1 MRLAELGPMDF
12 SARLGPIRA
21 SAGRVRQLLHDEK
34 VVVCFGSRAKLCFFL
49 AGHLEEHQLAGA
61 FTTAAEALSCIAS
74 EQPGFL
80 LCSDQLEAGCG
91 LDLVITVKQRWP
103 AIRTLLLIGGSA
115 RIALLRAAVD
125 AGCDGLLLESS
136 MGMGTATST
145 LEMICRGGIVVDRA
159 LLPLLRAGGQNDPT
173 HDHLQTL
180 SPRELEVLT
189 LLCRG
194 SNNAEIAEQLVIA
207 LDTVK
212 SHIKNLLLKL
222 GARGRTHAAVMAL
235 ELGLVEWPTQD
246 GGR

>member
-1 MRLAELGPMDF
+1 MDF

-21 SAGRVRQLLHDEK
+21 SAGRVRQLLHDAK

-61 FTTAAEALSCIAS
+61 FTTAAETLRCIAS

-80 LCSDQLEAGCG
+80 FCSDQLEDGCG
-91 LDLVITVKQRWP
+91 LELMIAVKQRWP
-103 AIRTLLLIGGSA
+103 AMRTLLLISGRPRA
-115 RIALLRAAVD
+115 ALLRAAVD

-145 LEMICRGGIVVDRA
+145 LETICRGGIVVDRA
-159 LLPLLRAGGQNDPT
+159 LLALLRQSGQGDPS

-180 SPRELEVLT
+180 SARELEVLT

-194 SNNAEIAEQLVIA
+194 GSNVEIAEQLVIA
-207 LDTVK
+207 PDTVK

-235 ELGLVEWPTQD
+235 ELGLVEWPSQD
-246 GGR
+246 GRR

>member
-1 MRLAELGPMDF
+1 MDF

-21 SAGRVRQLLHDEK
+21 SAGRVRQLLHDNK

-49 AGHLEEHQLAGA
+49 AGHLEEQQLAGA
-61 FTTAAEALSCIAS
+61 FTTADEALRCIAG

-80 LCSDQLEAGCG
+80 FCSDQLESGCG
-91 LDLVITVKQRWP
+91 LELVIAVKQRWP
-103 AIRTLLLIGGSA
+103 AIRTLLLISG
-115 RIALLRAAVD
+115 RPRTALLRAAVD

-145 LEMICRGGIVVDRA
+145 LDTICRGGIVVDKSLLA
-159 LLPLLRAGGQNDPT
+159 LLQAGAQGDPS

-180 SPRELEVLT
+180 SSRELEVLT

-194 SNNAEIAEQLVIA
+194 RNNAEIAEQLVIA

-235 ELGLVEWPTQD
+235 ELGLVTWPTQD
-246 GGR
+246 GRR